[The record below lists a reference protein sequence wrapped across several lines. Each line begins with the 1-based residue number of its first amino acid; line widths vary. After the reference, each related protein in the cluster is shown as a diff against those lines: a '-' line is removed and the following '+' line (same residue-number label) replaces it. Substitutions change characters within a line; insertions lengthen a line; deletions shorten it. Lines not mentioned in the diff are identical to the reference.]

1 MGSLRGVLGRL
12 WGRRIAPGPALA
24 DVGAPLT
31 DTVAAVCRRVPEP
44 LLDGPDGLRL
54 EEVARTLP
62 SVLARRPIGLELRLG
77 QDSGADLI
85 VAARPRE
92 PDGRALQAWARR
104 TGITRLALAL
114 ERWQSGFGWLAWNAA
129 YMLLEFDASRDPRA
143 VPCIH
148 LAARGA
154 RSDEFGAI
162 VDNAFH
168 ADPEGLVKTLAW
180 LAGTPADPT
189 AVEALERMLAALPP
203 FAEMFAAGAM
213 LSRATV
219 PCPRVAV
226 RRLGPDGVGTI
237 LTTLGQRWAA
247 DALVPLAAE
256 LGRLDARF
264 MLDVDV
270 GAPEQGHAGLEIH
283 VGRYWTEGSAEGWA
297 PLLEALVAL
306 GLAERERAEAA
317 ITLPGCEGPDGPVFG
332 ISHVK
337 VGAGAAGLRPA
348 KLYLGVDRAHAAI
361 RTPPVETPV

>member
-1 MGSLRGVLGRL
+1 M
-12 WGRRIAPGPALA
+12 
-24 DVGAPLT
+24 
-31 DTVAAVCRRVPEP
+31 
-44 LLDGPDGLRL
+44 
-54 EEVARTLP
+54 
-62 SVLARRPIGLELRLG
+62 LARRPIGLELRLAG
-77 QDSGADLI
+77 DTGADLI

-92 PDGRALQAWARR
+92 PDGRALLAWARR

-114 ERWQSGFGWLAWNAA
+114 ERWQSGFGWLAWNAK
-129 YMLLEFDASRDPRA
+129 YMLLEFDAARDARA

-148 LAARGA
+148 LAPLGA
-154 RSDEFGAI
+154 GDNGPTGA

-180 LAGTPADPT
+180 LAGAPAEPT

-203 FAEMFAAGAM
+203 FAEMFSAGAM
-213 LSRATV
+213 LSRASV
-219 PCPRVAV
+219 RRPRVAV
-226 RRLGPDGVGTI
+226 RRLGPDGVDTV

-247 DALVPLAAE
+247 DALVPLAAKIR
-256 LGRLDARF
+256 RLDARF

-317 ITLPGCEGPDGPVFG
+317 ITLPGCKGPGGPVFG

-337 VGAGAAGLRPA
+337 IGADAAGLHSA

-361 RTPPVETPV
+361 KPRLAEPVA